1 MFSKACQYAI
11 RAVIYLA
18 AETTIEQRKGV
29 KDIAEAL
36 DVPGPFLAK
45 LLQQLTRNHL
55 VSSTKGPHG
64 GFYLSEKDR
73 SRTLREVVACID
85 GPQVLSSCILGLR
98 VCSSKNPC
106 PLHGQALLYRQGLLQ
121 VLDHKTIG
129 ELAKEIHHKDDL
141 LISKP

>member
-11 RAVIYLA
+11 RAVLYLA
-18 AETTIEQRKGV
+18 AETTTEQRKGV
-29 KDIAEAL
+29 KEIAEVL

-73 SRTLREVVACID
+73 NRRLKEVVDCID
-85 GPQVLSSCILGLR
+85 GPQALSGCVLGLP

-106 PLHGQALLYRQGLLQ
+106 PLHEQSLTYRQGILQ
-121 VLDHKTIG
+121 NINLKTIEEFAS
-129 ELAKEIHHKDDL
+129 ELPSGKNNVH
-141 LISKP
+141 S